1 MKKLRVIKVEPSKP
15 PRIVEVSPD
24 LDSLQHEVGGYIQV
38 IYPFSDPVGI
48 ICNEEAKINGLPLN
62 RALFD
67 ESGVIY
73 DIIAGDFLVVGL
85 SDESF
90 SGLNDNLTAKY
101 LKRFERPEMFIN
113 ISGHIIA
120 LRNILPT
127 DEQSDKS

>member
-1 MKKLRVIKVEPSKP
+1 MKKLRAIKVEPSKP

-48 ICNEEAKINGLPLN
+48 ICNKEAKIHGLPLN
-62 RALFD
+62 RALYD

-73 DIIAGDFLVVGL
+73 DIIAGNFLVIGL
-85 SDESF
+85 SGENF
-90 SGLNDNLTAKY
+90 SGINDDLTEKY
-101 LKRFERPEMFIN
+101 LRRFERPEMFIN
-113 ISGHIIA
+113 IGGHITA
-120 LRNILPT
+120 LRNILPV

>member
-38 IYPFSDPVGI
+38 IYPFSDSVGI

-62 RALFD
+62 RALYD

-85 SDESF
+85 SGESF
-90 SGLNDNLTAKY
+90 SGLNDKLTEKY
-101 LKRFERPEMFIN
+101 LRRFERPEMFMN
-113 ISGHIIA
+113 IGGHITA

>member
-1 MKKLRVIKVEPSKP
+1 MKKLRIIKVEPSKP

-62 RALFD
+62 RALYD

-85 SDESF
+85 
-90 SGLNDNLTAKY
+90 NDNLTAKY
-101 LKRFERPEMFIN
+101 LKRF
-113 ISGHIIA
+113 
-120 LRNILPT
+120 
-127 DEQSDKS
+127 

>member
-38 IYPFSDPVGI
+38 IYPFSDQVGI

-67 ESGVIY
+67 ESGGIY

-85 SDESF
+85 SGESF

-101 LKRFERPEMFIN
+101 LKRFERPEMFMN
-113 ISGHIIA
+113 IGGHIIA
-120 LRNILPT
+120 LRNILPD

>member
-1 MKKLRVIKVEPSKP
+1 MKKLRLIKVEPSKS
-15 PRIVEVSPD
+15 PRIVEVPPD

-38 IYPFSDPVGI
+38 IYPFPDLVGI

-62 RALFD
+62 RALYD

-85 SDESF
+85 SGENF

-101 LKRFERPEMFIN
+101 LKRFERSEMFMN
-113 ISGHIIA
+113 IGGHIIA
-120 LRNILPT
+120 LRNILLD

>member
-15 PRIVEVSPD
+15 PRIVEVPPD
-24 LDSLQHEVGGYIQV
+24 LDSLQREVGGYIQV

-73 DIIAGDFLVVGL
+73 DIIAGDFLIVGL
-85 SDESF
+85 SGESF
-90 SGLNDNLTAKY
+90 SGLNDNLIAKY
-101 LKRFERPEMFIN
+101 LKRFERPEMFTN
-113 ISGHIIA
+113 IGGHIIA
-120 LRNILPT
+120 LRNILPD